1 MSYVYMKSLENK
13 AKKYDK
19 GIKTLTLG
27 RYPKIKQFIVKNYLT
42 EGESLLDLGMGT
54 GTFAILAT
62 KKGVTVTGIDYSEKM
77 LNIAK
82 KNIEKEKLSDL
93 INIRMMP
100 ITNLDQVFSDN
111 SFDKITAM
119 LFFSELYQKEQD
131 YSLDQIHRIL
141 KEGGQFILVDEV
153 KPKKLWK
160 KIIYFIIRT
169 PLVIFT
175 FFKSQLT
182 TKPLKDIEK
191 RLEKHHFKVIEE
203 KLYLLD
209 SLKLLR
215 LKKS

>member
-1 MSYVYMKSLENK
+1 
-13 AKKYDK
+13 
-19 GIKTLTLG
+19 
-27 RYPKIKQFIVKNYLT
+27 
-42 EGESLLDLGMGT
+42 
-54 GTFAILAT
+54 
-62 KKGVTVTGIDYSEKM
+62 
-77 LNIAK
+77 
-82 KNIEKEKLSDL
+82 
-93 INIRMMP
+93 MMP

-191 RLEKHHFKVIEE
+191 RLEKHHFDG
-203 KLYLLD
+203 LD
-209 SLKLLR
+209 FQ
-215 LKKS
+215 

>member
-1 MSYVYMKSLENK
+1 MADGNTATIQSQGVRDVIILRLNKNGQVSWWVQIGGEYACRVTAMK
-13 AKKYDK
+13 
-19 GIKTLTLG
+19 I
-27 RYPKIKQFIVKNYLT
+27 
-42 EGESLLDLGMGT
+42 
-54 GTFAILAT
+54 
-62 KKGVTVTGIDYSEKM
+62 
-77 LNIAK
+77 
-82 KNIEKEKLSDL
+82 
-93 INIRMMP
+93 
-100 ITNLDQVFSDN
+100 FSDN